1 MDAQAKAISNLPS
14 EYKRTLLT
22 IFGIGAAFIP
32 VVGPFISAGI
42 GLADAGMY
50 YQEGNSKSAGLTAV
64 LSMLPFVGSIVTK
77 IPGVKQLGVKGMA
90 ALASKLSSGSK
101 LTKGEYEIAIAI
113 KNNQGLI
120 NSELKSVSSVLSN
133 VKGYVDKPSAVIIS
147 LREGSQDS
155 KVRATIEFN
164 ISENLNTEN
173 EVKLKRTQTLGR
185 FNKSLGDEWKKP
197 LMMLDLKVGK
207 LILYKLFDLPKVILS
222 IGYKEFKSDSHFV
235 ENHYSSYDGYV
246 NNPNRHLSWVDS
258 RINNRPSR
266 IMNDALPLINN
277 DLNF

>member
-1 MDAQAKAISNLPS
+1 MFNRLRQFEPVKWTSTDYDSFTNEHMALTEKISF
-14 EYKRTLLT
+14 Y
-22 IFGIGAAFIP
+22 
-32 VVGPFISAGI
+32 
-42 GLADAGMY
+42 
-50 YQEGNSKSAGLTAV
+50 
-64 LSMLPFVGSIVTK
+64 
-77 IPGVKQLGVKGMA
+77 
-90 ALASKLSSGSK
+90 
-101 LTKGEYEIAIAI
+101 TKGTIERIYNEEFVNRVQEPLNIDGTIYYPMLLRTSDEYNMESFV
-113 KNNQGLI
+113 Q
-120 NSELKSVSSVLSN
+120 SN
-133 VKGYVDKPSAVIIS
+133 CVKGYVDKPSAVIIS

-164 ISENLNTEN
+164 ISENLNVEN